1 VTENSSSAK
10 KGARAKAAP
19 SRTAV
24 AFTRLGILV
33 FILGAW
39 EFGVHGQN
47 VTFFSRPTLVAQ
59 QLIALLGSGQIY
71 PHIRTTL
78 SEIVIGYLIGSLAGL
93 ALGFLLGRSRFLSD
107 VFQPYIMAF
116 YSIPKIAVAP
126 LFIIWFGLGIQSKIA
141 IVVLSAFFLVFFN
154 TFAGM
159 QGLNQDFI
167 NLARLMGATKTQTI
181 FRVILPAA
189 APSILIGLRM
199 AVPYAVIGAIIGE
212 FIGSNQGLGYFIL
225 YAAQTFDASSLFA
238 GIIILVSIV
247 FLVNQGLMAVERR
260 ALRWRPTEQTAIQ
273 V

>member
-1 VTENSSSAK
+1 MTRSSSSANR
-10 KGARAKAAP
+10 GARAKAVP

-24 AFTRLGILV
+24 VLTRLGILV
-33 FILGAW
+33 LILGAW

-47 VTFFSRPTLVAQ
+47 VTFFSKPSLVAQ
-59 QLIALLGSGQIY
+59 QLIELLGSGRIY
-71 PHIRTTL
+71 PHIRITL
-78 SEIVIGYLIGSLAGL
+78 SEIAVGYLIGSLFGL
-93 ALGFLLGRSRFLSD
+93 TLGFLLGRSRFLSD

-141 IVVLSAFFLVFFN
+141 IVVLSAFFIVFFN

-159 QGLNQDFI
+159 QGLNQDYI

-189 APSILIGLRM
+189 APFILIGLRM
-199 AVPYAVIGAIIGE
+199 AIPYAVIGAIIGE

-225 YAAQTFDASSLFA
+225 YAAQTFDAPSLFA

-247 FLVNQGLMAVERR
+247 FLVNQALMAVERR
-260 ALRWRPTEQTAIQ
+260 ALRWRPAEQTAIQ